1 MSAKTDEI
9 RAIRESKLLRLTGID
24 DSEDGQRMMLAAG
37 ERAAFAACYGRVRET
52 GDGGATLDAD
62 AAARLGLAVGDSFLA
77 VGR

>member
-1 MSAKTDEI
+1 
-9 RAIRESKLLRLTGID
+9 
-24 DSEDGQRMMLAAG
+24 MMLAAG
-37 ERAAFAACYGRVRET
+37 ERAAFAACYGHVRES